1 MHAAVLL
8 IDPEIISVT
17 SGGEVDWIYQF
28 ILLEKF
34 AKFSGL
40 HSYYDLFSAFLKI
53 NFLLIILAMVH

>member
-40 HSYYDLFSAFLKI
+40 HSY
-53 NFLLIILAMVH
+53 